1 MLRNELVAEVA
12 AAHNHSVPQV
22 LLRWSLQHGFLPLP
36 KSVHAEY
43 IKSNTDIFDFE
54 LTPEEIQ
61 SMNELNR
68 NQHFGTNPD
77 NFEDKKD
84 WN

>member
-1 MLRNELVAEVA
+1 MR
-12 AAHNHSVPQV
+12 
-22 LLRWSLQHGFLPLP
+22 
-36 KSVHAEY
+36 
-43 IKSNTDIFDFE
+43 IFFDCE